1 MQRES
6 TCGTTLLQEH
16 LGLSVLLRFR
26 SAHGFTAEREEQLK
40 QLSKTPDIYERLSKA
55 LGNNCS
61 RRVCVHVCICVCVHV
76 CICVCVYVLCCICS
90 CCLQHQASM
99 RMGT

>member
-6 TCGTTLLQEH
+6 TRGTILLQEH

-55 LGNNCS
+55 LGSNCS
-61 RRVCVHVCICVCVHV
+61 CRVCVRAYMCVF
-76 CICVCVYVLCCICS
+76 VCVYVLCCICS